1 MDTDFFRPI
10 DWTANDDSTSSII
23 TTRTAKATATEKRTE
38 IKTATVEDDMS
49 LLQALIHSMTMTMA
63 QGKDDFLS
71 LVDMKRKSLE
81 NPSVP
86 YPTIFLF
93 VGKWED
99 RKGIKTL
106 LKAYYTTF
114 TRDDNVLLVLLTNA
128 YHSSDQVITYPISIS
143 CTDQQTNPCHCQC
156 MY

>member
-10 DWTANDDSTSSII
+10 KWTPNGNTTSS
-23 TTRTAKATATEKRTE
+23 TATTEKRTE
-38 IKTATVEDDMS
+38 IKTNEEEDDMS
-49 LLQALIHSMTMTMA
+49 LLQKSIQTMTMTRA
-63 QGKDDFLS
+63 QGKNEFLS

-81 NPSVP
+81 KNHHDP

-114 TRDDNVLLVLLTNA
+114 TQDDNVLLVLLTNA
-128 YHSSDQVITYPISIS
+128 YHSSDQV
-143 CTDQQTNPCHCQC
+143 
-156 MY
+156 

>member
-1 MDTDFFRPI
+1 MLTQVVGEPVDTDFFRPI
-10 DWTANDDSTSSII
+10 KWTANEDATSS
-23 TTRTAKATATEKRTE
+23 TATTATEKRTE
-38 IKTATVEDDMS
+38 SKTATVEDDMS
-49 LLQALIHSMTMTMA
+49 LLQTLIHSMTMTMA

-71 LVDMKRKSLE
+71 LVDMKRKSLKT
-81 NPSVP
+81 PTIP

-114 TRDDNVLLVLLTNA
+114 TQDDNVLLVLLTNA
-128 YHSSDQVITYPISIS
+128 YHSSDQVITYPIEFM
-143 CTDQQTNPCHCQC
+143 H
-156 MY
+156 